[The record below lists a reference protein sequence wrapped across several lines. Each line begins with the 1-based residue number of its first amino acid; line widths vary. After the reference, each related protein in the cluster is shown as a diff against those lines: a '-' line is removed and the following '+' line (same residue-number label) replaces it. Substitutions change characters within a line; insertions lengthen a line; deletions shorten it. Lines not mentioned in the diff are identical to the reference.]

1 MQRQTVVPP
10 GTGDEVASTGAGVMS
25 ERRFPAPSTVS
36 EQARAWLAVDGGEL
50 SYPAAEDTEAW
61 LAMAEQANRSTA
73 RRFPISELPVT
84 VEDLDVDGAT
94 VYAARPDG
102 VEEKADEAVF
112 LWMHPGGLLV
122 GGGDACRATTAR
134 TALSMGMLVWGVD
147 YRLPPLHPHPAALDD
162 AIAVY
167 RRLLRDRDPS
177 RVFAGGDSAGGN
189 IAAAL
194 LLGAK
199 DAGLPMPAALV
210 LNTPQVDLTEAG
222 DTFQTLAGV
231 DNVLRSLRATNA
243 LYAAGADLR
252 DPYLS
257 PLLGELSGFP
267 PTFLRSGTRD
277 LFLSNTVRMHRKLR
291 GAGVEA
297 ELHVFEAM
305 PHGGFGGDT
314 PEDREAAAEQ
324 RHFLDKYGAW
334 LHRALAATVPE
345 EERDS

>member
-1 MQRQTVVPP
+1 
-10 GTGDEVASTGAGVMS
+10 MS
-25 ERRFPAPSTVS
+25 ERTFPAPSTVS
-36 EQARAWLAVDGGEL
+36 EQARAWLAFDGGEL
-50 SYPAAEDTEAW
+50 SYPAAGDTEAW
-61 LAMAEQANRSTA
+61 LAMAERANRSTA
-73 RRFPISELPVT
+73 QRFPVSELPVH
-84 VEDLDVDGAT
+84 VEDLDAGGAT
-94 VYAARPDG
+94 VYAARPH
-102 VEEKADEAVF
+102 EAGDDPVF

-134 TALSMGMLVWGVD
+134 TALSTGMLVWGVD
-147 YRLPPLHPHPAALDD
+147 YRLPPLHPYPAALDD
-162 AIAVY
+162 ALAAY
-167 RRLLRDRDPS
+167 RHLLRDRDPS
-177 RVFAGGDSAGGN
+177 RVFVGGDSAGGN

-194 LLGAK
+194 LLRAK

-257 PLLGELSGFP
+257 PLFGELSGFP
-267 PTFLRSGTRD
+267 PAFLRSGTRD
-277 LFLSNTVRMHRKLR
+277 LFLSNTVRMHRGLR
-291 GAGVEA
+291 DAGVAA

-324 RHFLDKYGAW
+324 RRFLGKHGAW
-334 LHRALAATVPE
+334 PVPTKVGQNCC
-345 EERDS
+345 RTS

>member
-1 MQRQTVVPP
+1 MQPQTVVPP
-10 GTGDEVASTGAGVMS
+10 VTVTH
-25 ERRFPAPSTVS
+25 ERTFPAPSTVS
-36 EQARAWLAVDGGEL
+36 EQAQAWLAVDGGEL
-50 SYPAAEDTEAW
+50 SYPAAGDAEAW

-73 RRFPISELPVT
+73 QRFPVSALPVT
-84 VEDLDVDGAT
+84 VEDLDVDGVT

-102 VEEKADEAVF
+102 VERNADEPVF

-122 GGGDACRATTAR
+122 GGGDACRTTTAR
-134 TALSMGMLVWGVD
+134 TAASTGMLVWGVD
-147 YRLPPLHPHPAALDD
+147 YRLPPLHPYPAALDD

-167 RRLLRDRDPS
+167 RRAVVDRDPS
-177 RVFAGGDSAGGN
+177 RVFLGGDSAGGN

-194 LLGAK
+194 LLRAK

-222 DTFQTLAGV
+222 DTFRTLAGV

-257 PLLGELSGFP
+257 PVLGELSGFP

-291 GAGVEA
+291 SAGVEA

-305 PHGGFGGDT
+305 PHGGFGGDS

-324 RHFLDKYGAW
+324 RRFLNKHGLDNHG
-334 LHRALAATVPE
+334 LGEHRARATTGRE
-345 EERDS
+345 DGAS

>member
-1 MQRQTVVPP
+1 MNISADAARRVV
-10 GTGDEVASTGAGVMS
+10 G
-25 ERRFPAPSTVS
+25 ERTFTAPSTVS
-36 EQARAWLAVDGGEL
+36 EQARTWLSVDVGEL
-50 SYPAAEDTEAW
+50 SYPAADDTDAW

-73 RRFPISELPVT
+73 RRFPVSGLPVT
-84 VEDLDVDGAT
+84 VEELHVDGVI
-94 VYAARPDG
+94 VYAARPHG
-102 VEEKADEAVF
+102 VEEKADEPVF

-134 TALSMGMLVWGVD
+134 TALSMGVFVWGVD
-147 YRLPPLHPHPAALDD
+147 YRLPPLHPYPAALDD
-162 AIAVY
+162 AVAVY
-167 RRLLRDRDPS
+167 RCLLRDRAPS
-177 RVFAGGDSAGGN
+177 RVFVGGDSAGGN

-194 LLGAK
+194 LLRAK

-210 LNTPQVDLTEAG
+210 LNSPQVDLTEAG

-231 DNVLRSLRATNA
+231 DNVLRSLREPIA

-257 PLLGELSGFP
+257 PVLGDLSGFP

-277 LFLSNTVRMHRKLR
+277 LLLSNTVRMHRNLR
-291 GAGVEA
+291 DAGVDA

-314 PEDREAAAEQ
+314 PEDQAATAEQ
-324 RHFLDKYGAW
+324 RRFLNKHSLYRHG
-334 LHRALAATVPE
+334 ALAAQ
-345 EERDS
+345 R

>member
-1 MQRQTVVPP
+1 
-10 GTGDEVASTGAGVMS
+10 MS
-25 ERRFPAPSTVS
+25 ERTFPAPSTVS
-36 EQARAWLAVDGGEL
+36 EQARAWLAVDVGEL
-50 SYPAAEDTEAW
+50 SYPAAEDTDAW

-73 RRFPISELPVT
+73 RRFPIAELPVA

-94 VYAARPDG
+94 VYAARPHG
-102 VEEKADEAVF
+102 VEEADEPVF

-134 TALSMGMLVWGVD
+134 TALSTGMLTWGLD
-147 YRLPPLHPHPAALDD
+147 YRLPPLHPYPAALDD
-162 AIAVY
+162 AIAGY
-167 RRLLRDRDPS
+167 RRLVRDRGPA
-177 RVFAGGDSAGGN
+177 RVFVGGDSAGGN

-194 LLGAK
+194 LLRAK

-222 DTFQTLAGV
+222 DTFRTLAGV
-231 DNVLRSLRATNA
+231 DNVLRSLREPTA

-252 DPYLS
+252 EPYLS
-257 PLLGELSGFP
+257 PLLGDLSGFP

-277 LFLSNTVRMHRKLR
+277 LFLSNTVRMHRSLR
-291 GAGVEA
+291 DAGVEA

-314 PEDREAAAEQ
+314 PEDRKATAEQ
-324 RHFLDKYGAW
+324 RRFLDKHGATSGYA
-334 LHRALAATVPE
+334 H
-345 EERDS
+345 S